1 MTPGKL
7 LLLNGGS
14 SAGKTSL
21 AVALQDLL
29 PEPYLLLGIDIFWMS
44 LPPRQLDLDA
54 VEPEFYSWHLEARD
68 GKKHF
73 VIEPGPILDRLIY
86 ARYRATAAYL
96 DAGLNVLADEVLWKR
111 EWLEDALRVFAPY
124 QVTFIGVHVS
134 DTEGARRERIRG
146 DRHAGWNRGSARYAH
161 RNACGHY
168 DLEIDTTKEAP
179 EACAKKLKA
188 ALDGGLAPVAF
199 QMLRAELLDGE
210 PTCKQ

>member
-21 AVALQDLL
+21 ALALQDLL
-29 PEPYLLLGIDIFWMS
+29 PEPYVLLGIDIFWMA

-54 VEPEFYSWHLEARD
+54 VDPEYYCWHLETHE

-96 DAGLNVLADEVLWKR
+96 EAGLNVVADEVLWKR
-111 EWLEDALRVFAPY
+111 EW
-124 QVTFIGVHVS
+124 
-134 DTEGARRERIRG
+134 
-146 DRHAGWNRGSARYAH
+146 
-161 RNACGHY
+161 
-168 DLEIDTTKEAP
+168 
-179 EACAKKLKA
+179 
-188 ALDGGLAPVAF
+188 
-199 QMLRAELLDGE
+199 
-210 PTCKQ
+210 